1 MAIMTMNKVRE
12 VEKRVGG
19 HAIQKKK
26 IYEKNCG
33 GKKLKES

>member
-26 IYEKNCG
+26 YMRRIVE
-33 GKKLKES
+33 ERS